1 MPSHTNPHALPVELN
16 QLAGSSLSN
25 PKQIPSMILRIESRS
40 VYGNTL
46 YYPLGDPAKA
56 IQKLTGKKTITPS
69 DMAALEALGVH
80 CQLIQSNVVT
90 FIGHVSPNGTL
101 HKL

>member
-1 MPSHTNPHALPVELN
+1 MT
-16 QLAGSSLSN
+16 
-25 PKQIPSMILRIESRS
+25 IDIESRS

-46 YYPLGDPAKA
+46 YYPLGDPARA
-56 IQKLTGKKTITPS
+56 IQKLTGKKTLTPS

-90 FIGHVSPNGTL
+90 FVGHVSPNGAL
-101 HKL
+101 RKF